1 MLILPEIRSTG
12 CFPSNWLGMSI
23 LTVWRHRGLLYS
35 FWEEISMF
43 LSNHS
48 PVVDWPCEHLSHVP
62 NKILSNLWEFSKTL
76 FSPQPP
82 RYLRPLPLISL
93 LEHRPPVGYV
103 WGYFDFFSPVPREE
117 GQAFY
122 NSDAWKA
129 KHLEIRVPH
138 RNGEGGYQKLMVHKV
153 YL

>member
-1 MLILPEIRSTG
+1 MLILPEIHSTG

-43 LSNHS
+43 LSKPLPS
-48 PVVDWPCEHLSHVP
+48 GWLTMWTFESC
-62 NKILSNLWEFSKTL
+62 SKQNSL
-76 FSPQPP
+76 KSLRVFQDLVFPQPP